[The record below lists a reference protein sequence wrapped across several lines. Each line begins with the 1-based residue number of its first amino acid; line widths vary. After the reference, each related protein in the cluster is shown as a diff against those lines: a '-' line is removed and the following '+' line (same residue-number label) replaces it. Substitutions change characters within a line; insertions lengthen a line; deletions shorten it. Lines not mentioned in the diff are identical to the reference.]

1 MRGIELERIGRL
13 PVWAWSLVT
22 GGVVWLI
29 YVFTLGPSTAFWDTS
44 EYITTAYIVGMPHPP
59 GNPLF
64 VLFGRAW
71 IILLGWT
78 GTGIAMRINLFSA
91 TMSAAAAVFFFLS
104 IMRIWSRFTERRSV
118 ALIAAMIGVL
128 IGATTYTVWM
138 QSNVNEKV
146 YTVSLTF
153 VALITYLAMVWED
166 YNDDWRGE
174 RLILL
179 VCFLL
184 GLGATNHQMSLL
196 PMLALGVFL
205 VWTNWRM
212 LLNWKLAGAAI
223 ALAAIGFSVQILFV
237 PIRSG
242 QNPIID
248 EADPQCERIVDAVI
262 PRFRETTRGASS
274 TKQLMPRCEPLAAS
288 LSREQYLKPPL
299 SERQA
304 PFRAQFTMY
313 TQYFDWQWAR
323 SAAPVVRAAV
333 TLLFVGLGLI
343 GLMRH
348 YRGDTASFVYFATL
362 LFTVTFLLVYYLNF
376 RFGYSLF
383 PEVPADQHEVR
394 ERDYFFVVS
403 FYLWG
408 MYAGMGL
415 VTVWQKLTAALQAR
429 SGDGPWLPAA
439 RMASPVLGIA
449 LIPLLLNF
457 SATDR
462 RGDYSA
468 RDWAYNLLQS
478 VEPYGILFTNGDNDT
493 FPLWY
498 LQEVEGIRRDV
509 TVIVHSYLGTKWY
522 APQLR
527 DLTEPCPE
535 GVDPLDTPD
544 VIVCQRPFDT
554 ENAIAV
560 YADMEI
566 TPPTRAITALTN
578 EEIDGLPL
586 YEVAQAGVQVN
597 FSPNIRVQFEQDKL
611 LTHPDFLV
619 YRIIRDSM
627 GDRPIYFA
635 ATAPPVYQTW
645 KLQPHLLRQ
654 GLALKLVDGIMESTM
669 EQVQLPPQFPV
680 RWIDRARTSELLWD
694 EFQLDYLLDW
704 DTWPEPSTRA
714 SIPTQ
719 YYVAFISLGE
729 AEMARQDTIAGER
742 AYAKGARLLELS
754 DIQLAPPSQ

>member
-64 VLFGRAW
+64 VLFGRVW

-91 TMSAAAAVFFFLS
+91 TMSVAAAVFFFLS
-104 IMRIWSRFTERRSV
+104 IMRIWSRFTQRRSV
-118 ALIAAMIGVL
+118 VLIAAMTGVL

-205 VWTNWRM
+205 VWTNWRT

-323 SAAPVVRAAV
+323 SAAPVIRAVV
-333 TLLFVGLGLI
+333 TLAVRRPRTRRTHAALSRRHGQLRLFRDPAVHGDHPARVLPELQVRLLPVSRGSARPARGSRAGLFLHREFLSVGHVRGYGPGHGVAEAYGRPAGPKRRRTVAAGRPDGVADSRDRPDSTSVELQCDRPTRRLLGAGLGVQRAPV
-343 GLMRH
+343 GR
-348 YRGDTASFVYFATL
+348 A
-362 LFTVTFLLVYYLNF
+362 
-376 RFGYSLF
+376 
-383 PEVPADQHEVR
+383 VR
-394 ERDYFFVVS
+394 N
-403 FYLWG
+403 
-408 MYAGMGL
+408 
-415 VTVWQKLTAALQAR
+415 
-429 SGDGPWLPAA
+429 
-439 RMASPVLGIA
+439 PV
-449 LIPLLLNF
+449 
-457 SATDR
+457 
-462 RGDYSA
+462 
-468 RDWAYNLLQS
+468 
-478 VEPYGILFTNGDNDT
+478 
-493 FPLWY
+493 
-498 LQEVEGIRRDV
+498 
-509 TVIVHSYLGTKWY
+509 H
-522 APQLR
+522 
-527 DLTEPCPE
+527 
-535 GVDPLDTPD
+535 
-544 VIVCQRPFDT
+544 
-554 ENAIAV
+554 
-560 YADMEI
+560 
-566 TPPTRAITALTN
+566 
-578 EEIDGLPL
+578 
-586 YEVAQAGVQVN
+586 
-597 FSPNIRVQFEQDKL
+597 
-611 LTHPDFLV
+611 
-619 YRIIRDSM
+619 
-627 GDRPIYFA
+627 
-635 ATAPPVYQTW
+635 
-645 KLQPHLLRQ
+645 
-654 GLALKLVDGIMESTM
+654 
-669 EQVQLPPQFPV
+669 
-680 RWIDRARTSELLWD
+680 
-694 EFQLDYLLDW
+694 
-704 DTWPEPSTRA
+704 
-714 SIPTQ
+714 
-719 YYVAFISLGE
+719 
-729 AEMARQDTIAGER
+729 
-742 AYAKGARLLELS
+742 
-754 DIQLAPPSQ
+754 